1 MIRDAMT
8 AANARASTARTL
20 LRRAWVA
27 AALAAC
33 GMAFAEAPSLRGVPA
48 SADAAPA
55 ASTTGEAISEA
66 ERLLFTHPH
75 LATVRTPRTLSYA
88 WSAQTA
94 ASASPPDH
102 ATLALRP
109 RADGSCCSVHGEYL
123 SGEMAVHLP
132 DFDDAIANPILLYFL
147 EAEVRR
153 LQRTTKG
160 QAAHFR
166 HQIRMALATDAHVT
180 DAAVH
185 WNGKDVPGHAVRVAP
200 FVDDPYRARF
210 EREAATE
217 YVFILS
223 DEVPGGVAALSAT
236 LPDPGAA
243 NAPLERRALV
253 LEDPQPAAPAKP

>member
-1 MIRDAMT
+1 MTRRAMT
-8 AANARASTARTL
+8 SANAWASAARTVGL
-20 LRRAWVA
+20 A
-27 AALAAC
+27 AALVAIAAAW
-33 GMAFAEAPSLRGVPA
+33 GLAHAESP
-48 SADAAPA
+48 APA
-55 ASTTGEAISEA
+55 QAGAASSAEPISEA
-66 ERLLFTHPH
+66 ERLLFMHPH
-75 LATVRTPRTLSYA
+75 LATVRTPTTLSYA

-94 ASASPPDH
+94 ASAGAPDR

-123 SGEMAVHLP
+123 SGAMAVTLP
-132 DFDDAIANPILLYFL
+132 DFDDATANPILLYFL
-147 EAEVRR
+147 ESEVRR

-160 QAAHFR
+160 QSAHFR
-166 HQIRMALATDAHVT
+166 RQIRMALATDAHVA
-180 DAAVH
+180 DATVR

-217 YVFILS
+217 YVFVLS
-223 DEVPGGVAALSAT
+223 DEVPGGVAAMSAT

-243 NAPLERRALV
+243 NAPLERRRLV